1 MKSIKELFLIVFL
14 ALLIRIPW
22 MFLVPH
28 IEAPDENTH
37 FWVIKFIV
45 SNLRLPDYHAVM
57 SVGPEAVYGSIP
69 QLGYLPHIL
78 FLKVISGFVTVQQ
91 WLYAARLGSVLMGLI
106 VVIAAYYIGQILFAP
121 NRFAAL
127 ALPLMVTFHP
137 QFVFVTSYINN
148 DATAAA
154 LSAVILLLL
163 INALKTGLNRANMI
177 YLSIGCSWL
186 ILSKYSGYCVL
197 ITTFIILL
205 LVVYLHRNKL
215 KEQFILLGCMAL
227 IILFL
232 TSWWFIRNYFQFGG
246 DITGVKT
253 MHSIWTLTYHRYLQS
268 FASPIGV
275 VLSTRFWRML
285 FFSFWGWFGYM
296 TRDLPRLIYYGYLIF
311 VILAS
316 LCFIRE
322 NFKHKI
328 SQPWLVLI
336 VCFAINLAVCVYG
349 TYSGVAGPQGRYLF
363 PSEIPIMAMLIAG
376 LGACQNNWSRGFLIV
391 LVAFN
396 VLAYCY
402 SSFFLYRLYS

>member
-106 VVIAAYYIGQILFAP
+106 VVTAAYYIGKILFAP

-186 ILSKYSGYCVL
+186 ILSKYSGYCVP
-197 ITTFIILL
+197 ITTSIILL

-215 KEQFILLGCMAL
+215 KEQFILLACMAL

-232 TSWWFIRNYFQFGG
+232 TSWWFLRNYFQFEG

-311 VILAS
+311 VILAF

-336 VCFAINLAVCVYG
+336 VCFVINLAVCVYG

-376 LGACQNNWSRGFLIV
+376 LGACQNNWSQGFLIA

-396 VLAYCY
+396 FLAYCY